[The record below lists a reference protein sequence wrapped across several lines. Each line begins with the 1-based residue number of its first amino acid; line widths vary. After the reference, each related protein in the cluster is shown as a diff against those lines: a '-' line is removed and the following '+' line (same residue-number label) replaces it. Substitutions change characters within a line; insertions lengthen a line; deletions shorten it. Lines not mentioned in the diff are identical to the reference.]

1 MAAVRRNRA
10 TELMWRAHARLF
22 TLSRGRIGARVLGMP
37 TLQLTTVGR
46 RSGEPRETMLMY
58 LDDDGTPV
66 VFASNAGEP
75 KPPAWWLNL
84 QASPAATVM
93 TRDGER
99 AVRAREADG
108 AERERLWR
116 AVLELNRDY
125 ATYEERAG
133 GRRIPVVVLEP
144 VT

>member
-22 TLSRGRIGARVLGMP
+22 TLSRGRIGAKVLGMP

-46 RSGEPRETMLMY
+46 RSGEQRQTMLMY

-125 ATYEERAG
+125 ATYQERTG
-133 GRRIPVVVLEP
+133 ERRIPVVLLEP